1 MTIQTATISV
11 VGSFAT
17 KSAII
22 WAIFCN
28 NWNDFLINTYISSD
42 FPICIDSKA
51 IRPQG
56 ILRIE
61 LRQTVYGLF
70 DLSFELEKFI

>member
-1 MTIQTATISV
+1 M
-11 VGSFAT
+11 
-17 KSAII
+17 
-22 WAIFCN
+22 IF
-28 NWNDFLINTYISSD
+28 LLTHTLAVH

-70 DLSFELEKFI
+70 DLSFELEKII

>member
-1 MTIQTATISV
+1 M
-11 VGSFAT
+11 
-17 KSAII
+17 
-22 WAIFCN
+22 IF
-28 NWNDFLINTYISSD
+28 LLTHTLAVH
-42 FPICIDSKA
+42 FPICIESKA